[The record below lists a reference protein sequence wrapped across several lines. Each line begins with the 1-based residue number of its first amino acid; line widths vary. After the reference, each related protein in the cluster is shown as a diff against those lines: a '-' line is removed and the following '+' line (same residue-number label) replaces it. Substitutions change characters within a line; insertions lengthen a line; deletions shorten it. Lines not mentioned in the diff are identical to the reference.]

1 MRFLHQSYIHM
12 EKNIKHRRFQA
23 NFADSHVQFHHPPS
37 AYDFSAELSHAH
49 LSAGGLCV
57 WVSDLMGT
65 YGFHKPLHM
74 GDDQPH
80 MKQFPVGAK
89 SFDWAAW

>member
-1 MRFLHQSYIHM
+1 M
-12 EKNIKHRRFQA
+12 
-23 NFADSHVQFHHPPS
+23 
-37 AYDFSAELSHAH
+37 
-49 LSAGGLCV
+49 

>member
-1 MRFLHQSYIHM
+1 MKKKHLEEDSKIRNPQFPPGHQALPFLDKSNRPTIRTAPRVRS
-12 EKNIKHRRFQA
+12 RRR
-23 NFADSHVQFHHPPS
+23 
-37 AYDFSAELSHAH
+37 AE
-49 LSAGGLCV
+49 GLCV

-89 SFDWAAW
+89 SFDWALDYP